1 MTDQSSVPSISMD
14 ERLARFVLFSRW
26 IRRSGNTETVKADA
40 FIPHP
45 YPNLS
50 VTRHLL
56 LSEQA
61 LWRIGNEV
69 AKVRSATLYGSADIT
84 VADATNNKLQ
94 VAPAPAPVPGN
105 PNHANVIGWPLDKP
119 AQKIIA
125 LELAAAAI
133 FVSQP
138 N

>member
-14 ERLARFVLFSRW
+14 ERPARFVLFSRW

-61 LWRIGNEV
+61 CGE
-69 AKVRSATLYGSADIT
+69 SAMKSRRFDRRRCMGVLTSL
-84 VADATNNKLQ
+84 
-94 VAPAPAPVPGN
+94 
-105 PNHANVIGWPLDKP
+105 
-119 AQKIIA
+119 
-125 LELAAAAI
+125 
-133 FVSQP
+133 
-138 N
+138 